1 MPLIELR
8 EVAKRFDDNQVLK
21 GFNLSVEE
29 GETLALMGRSGIG
42 KSVTLLIATGLIQPD
57 EGEVFI
63 NGQDIAGLPEAELIR
78 LRKRFSYVFQSGAL
92 FDSLSVFDNV
102 AFPLEDNPEM
112 NGERIAERV
121 MEILRRLEIED
132 IAELMPQEIST
143 GMKKR
148 VAMARAIAAD
158 PLAIFYDEPT
168 TGVDPIT
175 GRLISNMIRSL
186 QQELGITS
194 IVVTHDLACARTV
207 ADRVAFIENCRISF
221 HGTFEEF
228 ETSDKTEI
236 VQFRTALPTFDSCT
250 VEL

>member
-8 EVAKRFDDNQVLK
+8 DVAKRFDDNQVLK
-21 GFNLSVEE
+21 GFNLAVEE

-63 NGQDIAGLPEAELIR
+63 NGQDIAGLPEGELIR

-102 AFPLEDNPEM
+102 AFPIEDNPEL
-112 NGERIAERV
+112 NEERIAERV

-132 IAELMPQEIST
+132 IADLMPQEIST

-148 VAMARAIAAD
+148 VAMARAIAAN

-175 GRLISNMIRSL
+175 GRMISKTIRSL
-186 QQELGITS
+186 QQDLGITS
-194 IVVTHDLACARTV
+194 IVVTHDLSCARTV
-207 ADRVAFIENCRISF
+207 ADRVAFIEDCRISF

-236 VQFRTALPTFDSCT
+236 VQFRTALPSFDSCV
-250 VEL
+250 VEP

>member
-8 EVAKRFDDNQVLK
+8 DVAKRFDENQVLR

-112 NGERIAERV
+112 NGEKIAERV

-194 IVVTHDLACARTV
+194 IVVTHDLSCARTV
-207 ADRVAFIENCRISF
+207 ADRVAFIEDCRVSF

-236 VQFRTALPTFDSCT
+236 IQFRTALPTFDSCA
-250 VEL
+250 VEP